1 MNNQN
6 FQSDDASGGTA
17 DQDKDRA
24 RHRSAIQRE
33 MIMQEAD
40 LRRSVNEKA
49 KLEVEIRQLKNDEA
63 HIKISL
69 QEREARLN
77 RLAQDISRAE
87 AEMKELKKKLNVL

>member
-1 MNNQN
+1 MYTQN
-6 FQSDDASGGTA
+6 FSGPAAGQSASD
-17 DQDKDRA
+17 DQDKA
-24 RHRSAIQRE
+24 RQRSAIQRE

-49 KLEVEIRQLKNDEA
+49 NLEVEIRQLKNDEA

-69 QEREARLN
+69 QEKETRLG

-87 AEMKELKKKLNVL
+87 TEMKELKKKLNTL